1 MFQKLVV
8 AVDKSEPSDRTVEAA
23 RELAQATGASVHLI
37 HIVERV
43 AVPQG
48 RFTAGFDLEDPA
60 EAEQL
65 LATELA
71 TMTGAGVTA
80 TASVVEARAGHA
92 AQEIVDAAKA
102 DGADVIVMGCR
113 GRSELTALVLGS
125 TAFKV
130 LHATDRPVLIIP

>member
-8 AVDKSEPSDRTVEAA
+8 AVDKSAPSDRAVETA
-23 RELAQATGASVHLI
+23 RELAQASGGSVHLI
-37 HIVERV
+37 HIVEHV

-48 RFTAGFDLEDPA
+48 RFTSGFDLEDPV
-60 EAEQL
+60 EAQQL

-80 TASVVEARAGHA
+80 TASVVEGRAGHA
-92 AQEIVDAAKA
+92 AQEIVDAAKT
-102 DGADVIVMGCR
+102 DGADVIIMGCR
-113 GRSELTALVLGS
+113 GRSELSALVLGS